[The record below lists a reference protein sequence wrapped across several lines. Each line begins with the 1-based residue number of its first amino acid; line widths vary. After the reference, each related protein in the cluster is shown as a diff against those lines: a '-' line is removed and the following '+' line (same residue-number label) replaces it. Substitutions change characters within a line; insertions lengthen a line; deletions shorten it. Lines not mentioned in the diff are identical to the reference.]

1 MSEAILTSEELKALV
16 EASGTGSIGGIAAIE
31 ARVLYE
37 MSLSA
42 SQSAKAFGDGKT
54 LLVSVDQ
61 PSITAF
67 GSAVGT
73 GVSQTLLPQIT
84 QNSQQIKDLSDRHDK
99 AMVQNAEHIRTQT
112 DRLDHAATQIS
123 NIENELRNIHHT
135 LGQTREHLQRLQRE
149 EIMAELSE
157 GIRRELVSLIAAEW
171 SERFQQLE
179 AQHASLDSK
188 FEELE
193 KTVRQ
198 RAQPGQRASVE
209 QPSSGRRSGR

>member
-61 PSITAF
+61 PSITAI

-73 GVSQTLLPQIT
+73 GVSQTLQPQIT

-112 DRLDHAATQIS
+112 ARLDHAATQIS
-123 NIENELRNIHHT
+123 NIENELRNIHHA
-135 LGQTREHLQRLQRE
+135 LGQAREHLQRLQRE

-157 GIRRELVSLIAAEW
+157 EIRRELVSLIAAEW
-171 SERFQQLE
+171 SERFHQLE
-179 AQHASLDSK
+179 AQQAALGSG

-198 RAQPGQRASVE
+198 RAEPVQHGGAE
-209 QPSSGRRSGR
+209 HPSPERRPRR